1 MSKSKKIVIVL
12 LCMLCIVLGTG
23 YFIGMAYFQTHFKIG
38 TTINGFHCSFKSL
51 NETEAILSR
60 EVESYAMAVKTRNNG
75 IEKISANDVGLK
87 FNGKQNLIQLL
98 KEQDSKLWFIPSV
111 KEVTLPAEC
120 YEIDNSML
128 LNELK
133 KLKCMNNMIKAESAH
148 IVETNGF
155 YQVASA
161 VKGTFLDKEKT
172 RQVIETAIRQWR
184 PSVDLEASE
193 CYIDSDMGDE
203 KELQKHCDFLNSIQD
218 TIITYDFGD
227 RKESIDF
234 AKIKKYF
241 MSSNYRFNTKKMK
254 SYIEKIAKKYDTVG
268 ITRKFITY
276 DGRTADITGGDYGWK
291 LDVDKT
297 TEGLIGYIKNDTVD
311 VVSPVYI
318 QTAASRQQ
326 NDIGYSYL
334 EIDMSNNR
342 AVLYIDGAPVVQT
355 SIKTNGDITPGFYK
369 LGNKQEM
376 DDTGLLN
383 VISFG
388 TNKIYQYNATE
399 ATASFFGSDDISG
412 FSSNG
417 VQPNCIAID
426 DSTMKA
432 IYDSIQTEWPV
443 IVYNNDNILNQ

>member
-1 MSKSKKIVIVL
+1 
-12 LCMLCIVLGTG
+12 
-23 YFIGMAYFQTHFKIG
+23 
-38 TTINGFHCSFKSL
+38 
-51 NETEAILSR
+51 
-60 EVESYAMAVKTRNNG
+60 
-75 IEKISANDVGLK
+75 
-87 FNGKQNLIQLL
+87 
-98 KEQDSKLWFIPSV
+98 
-111 KEVTLPAEC
+111 
-120 YEIDNSML
+120 
-128 LNELK
+128 
-133 KLKCMNNMIKAESAH
+133 
-148 IVETNGF
+148 
-155 YQVASA
+155 
-161 VKGTFLDKEKT
+161 
-172 RQVIETAIRQWR
+172 
-184 PSVDLEASE
+184 
-193 CYIDSDMGDE
+193 
-203 KELQKHCDFLNSIQD
+203 
-218 TIITYDFGD
+218 
-227 RKESIDF
+227 
-234 AKIKKYF
+234 
-241 MSSNYRFNTKKMK
+241 MK